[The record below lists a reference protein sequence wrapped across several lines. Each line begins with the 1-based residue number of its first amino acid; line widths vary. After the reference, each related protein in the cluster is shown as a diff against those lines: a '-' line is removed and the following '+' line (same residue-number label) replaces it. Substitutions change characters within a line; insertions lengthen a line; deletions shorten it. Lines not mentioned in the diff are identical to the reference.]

1 MKLCSSDNHYITAP
15 LNHATTTPRHHS
27 FTNKM
32 VIGLTMVNILNSSMY
47 LMIKEAKKM
56 YFLRLM
62 KGTALLPKR
71 KTNLKNKELFQKFK
85 YSFRIFHIYYH

>member
-1 MKLCSSDNHYITAP
+1 
-15 LNHATTTPRHHS
+15 
-27 FTNKM
+27 
-32 VIGLTMVNILNSSMY
+32 MY

-62 KGTALLPKR
+62 KGTALFLPKR

-85 YSFRIFHIYYH
+85 YSFRIFHIYDH

>member
-1 MKLCSSDNHYITAP
+1 
-15 LNHATTTPRHHS
+15 
-27 FTNKM
+27 M
-32 VIGLTMVNILNSSMY
+32 VIGLTMVNILNSTMY

-62 KGTALLPKR
+62 KGKTLFLPKR